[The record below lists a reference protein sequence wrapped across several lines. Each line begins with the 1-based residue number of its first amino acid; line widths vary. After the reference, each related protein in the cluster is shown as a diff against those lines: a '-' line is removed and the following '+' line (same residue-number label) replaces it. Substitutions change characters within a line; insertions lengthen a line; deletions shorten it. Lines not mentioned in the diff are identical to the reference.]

1 MSTSRESGVAAASI
15 AAGEVPTAGG
25 SRFPCCLFAVTLGM
39 DWLAAA
45 CEHGF
50 AKHLSGM
57 LGIGPPKDNRMTEG
71 SLVARGAST
80 TSEVPVQSVTS
91 FHLPRHVGVIL
102 DGNRRWAAEHQLP
115 AVEAYRLGA
124 RRVSELVQGC
134 DDAGIPYV
142 TVWALSRGNL
152 RRGRPTTGSI
162 LDVVLDGLGQMARC
176 GRWHIRSIGAVYLLD
191 PEVAVRLAAVEKE
204 TRTARHVTLNVALA
218 YDGRAEI
225 VEAVQA
231 LLADDRRRTNEPITE
246 QTIDRYL
253 STAGQPDVDL
263 VIRTSG
269 ERRLS
274 GFMPWQTTQAE
285 LYFTDTYW
293 PDFTGEDLRR
303 TLDWFAHR
311 DRRFGL

>member
-1 MSTSRESGVAAASI
+1 
-15 AAGEVPTAGG
+15 
-25 SRFPCCLFAVTLGM
+25 
-39 DWLAAA
+39 
-45 CEHGF
+45 
-50 AKHLSGM
+50 
-57 LGIGPPKDNRMTEG
+57 
-71 SLVARGAST
+71 
-80 TSEVPVQSVTS
+80 
-91 FHLPRHVGVIL
+91 
-102 DGNRRWAAEHQLP
+102 
-115 AVEAYRLGA
+115 VEA
-124 RRVSELVQGC
+124 
-134 DDAGIPYV
+134 
-142 TVWALSRGNL
+142 
-152 RRGRPTTGSI
+152 
-162 LDVVLDGLGQMARC
+162 M
-176 GRWHIRSIGAVYLLD
+176 
-191 PEVAVRLAAVEKE
+191 
-204 TRTARHVTLNVALA
+204 
-218 YDGRAEI
+218 
-225 VEAVQA
+225 QA